1 MVDILINLREREE
14 RVKKGR
20 KVMVQIKSYF
30 RKNFKCEIRDYDGMN
45 YKVRFSEKGQV
56 ILTED
61 IPRKC
66 IDDWSLDKKPHTDYW
81 KELFGRIEEEVNR
94 PKGGELFNP

>member
-1 MVDILINLREREE
+1 
-14 RVKKGR
+14 
-20 KVMVQIKSYF
+20 
-30 RKNFKCEIRDYDGMN
+30 MN

-61 IPRKC
+61 IPQKR
-66 IDDWSLDKKPHTDYW
+66 IDDWSLDKKHHTEYW
-81 KELFGRIEEEVNR
+81 KELFGRVEEEVNR

>member
-1 MVDILINLREREE
+1 MVDILINLIEREK

-20 KVMVQIKSYF
+20 KVINQIKSYF
-30 RKNFKCEIRDYDGMN
+30 RNNFRCEMLDYDGIN
-45 YKVRFSEKGQV
+45 YRVRFSKKGQV

-61 IPRKC
+61 IPQKY

-81 KELFGRIEEEVNR
+81 KELFGRGEEGVNR